1 MNMQN
6 EITAPQM
13 VREYKIGSTT
23 YVVKSQSK
31 PDAKEDAITKVKRLI
46 KNDLRKPFENKP

>member
-1 MNMQN
+1 
-6 EITAPQM
+6 M